1 MTNQTYLQNNFIIT
15 LLKGLGQI
23 MLQEN
28 AITGLLFLI
37 GIFYGSVFM
46 GIGAILSVFC
56 GTMTAKLLKYKESEI
71 QQGLYG
77 FSAALVGVALPFYF
91 EPALVVWI
99 AVIIGSAL
107 ATIIQHFFIVKNIP
121 VYTLP
126 FILVTWLVLYIFHQ
140 VFPVPM
146 SALLAVES
154 TEGYNF
160 AAAFKGF
167 GQVIFQGSLF
177 GGIAFL
183 IGVFVNSPIAGLY
196 ALVASI
202 VGALLAAL
210 CSVPAETIEMGL
222 FGYNAVLC
230 AIVFAGDKKIDGL
243 WVIFAT
249 VLAVA
254 VALFMSANSLTQLTF
269 PFVAATWLTLAVK
282 NITGKYL
289 VKTPV

>member
-1 MTNQTYLQNNFIIT
+1 MTDTTYLKNNLITT

-28 AITGLLFLI
+28 AITGLFFLI
-37 GIFYGSVFM
+37 GIFYSSIFM
-46 GIGAILSVFC
+46 GIGAILSVLC
-56 GTMTAKLLKYKESEI
+56 GTMTAKLLKYNEAEI

-99 AVIIGSAL
+99 AVILGSAL
-107 ATIIQHFFIVKNIP
+107 ATIIQHFFIVKKTP

-126 FILVTWLVLYIFHQ
+126 FILVTRLFLLLLHQLYPVQ
-140 VFPVPM
+140 V
-146 SALLAVES
+146 SALLVAE
-154 TEGYNF
+154 TIEGYNF

-177 GGIAFL
+177 AGIAFL
-183 IGVFVNSPIAGLY
+183 IGVFINSPISGLY
-196 ALVASI
+196 ALAASAI
-202 VGALLAAL
+202 GALIASL
-210 CSVPAETIEMGL
+210 CAVPTETIEMGL

-243 WVIFAT
+243 WVLIAT
-249 VLAVA
+249 ALAVGI
-254 VALFMSANSLTQLTF
+254 ALLMSANSLTQLTF
-269 PFVAATWLTLAVK
+269 PFVGATWITLVIKRIIAK
-282 NITGKYL
+282 
-289 VKTPV
+289 

>member
-1 MTNQTYLQNNFIIT
+1 MTDTTYLKNNLITT

-28 AITGLLFLI
+28 AITGLFFLI
-37 GIFYGSVFM
+37 GIFYSSIFM
-46 GIGAILSVFC
+46 GIGAILSVLC
-56 GTMTAKLLKYKESEI
+56 GTMTAKLLKYNEAEI

-99 AVIIGSAL
+99 AVILGSAL
-107 ATIIQHFFIVKNIP
+107 ATIIQHFFIVKKTP

-126 FILVTWLVLYIFHQ
+126 FILVTWLFLYLFHQ
-140 VFPVPM
+140 LYPVQV
-146 SALLAVES
+146 SALLVAE
-154 TEGYNF
+154 TIEGYNF

-177 GGIAFL
+177 AGIAFL
-183 IGVFVNSPIAGLY
+183 IGVFINSPISGLY
-196 ALVASI
+196 ALAASAI
-202 VGALLAAL
+202 GALIASL
-210 CSVPAETIEMGL
+210 CAVPTETIEMGL

-243 WVIFAT
+243 WVLIAT
-249 VLAVA
+249 ALAVGI
-254 VALFMSANSLTQLTF
+254 ALLMSANSLTQLTF
-269 PFVAATWLTLAVK
+269 PFVGATWITLVIKRIIAK
-282 NITGKYL
+282 
-289 VKTPV
+289 

>member
-1 MTNQTYLQNNFIIT
+1 MTNQTYLKNNFIST

-28 AITGLLFLI
+28 VLTGLLFLI
-37 GIFYGSVFM
+37 GIFYGSIYM

-56 GTMTAKLLKYKESEI
+56 GTMTAKLLRYKDEEI

-91 EPALVVWI
+91 EPVLAVWI

-107 ATIIQHFFIVKNIP
+107 ATIIQHFFIVKKIP

-126 FILVTWLVLYIFHQ
+126 FILVTWVFLYLFHQ
-140 VFPVPM
+140 VYPVPV
-146 SALLAVES
+146 SILLATET

-160 AAAFKGF
+160 AAAVKGF

-177 GGIAFL
+177 AGIAFL
-183 IGVFVNSPIAGLY
+183 IGIFINSPISALY
-196 ALVASI
+196 AAIASLI
-202 VGALLAAL
+202 GALLAYY
-210 CSVPAETIEMGL
+210 CSAPSETIEMGL

-230 AIVFAGDKKIDGL
+230 AIVFAGDKKIDGV
-243 WVIFAT
+243 WVLLST

-254 VALFMSANSLTQLTF
+254 IALLMSSYSLTQLTF
-269 PFVAATWLTLAVK
+269 PFVGATWITLIIKSFAVK
-282 NITGKYL
+282 NIFK
-289 VKTPV
+289 